1 MLILNVLVFIV
12 SLFVV
17 VKSADYFTE
26 SAEKIGIYIG
36 LSPFIIGTII
46 LSIGTSLPEL
56 VTSIAA
62 VLQKHSEIVVADVVG
77 SNTTNILLVLGV
89 SMVFTKRP
97 ILLHDAAIVDFPILI
112 TSSLFLYLSFL
123 NNSFNYINGAF
134 FLLCLTVYILYAIY
148 SKKIKIE
155 DKVKKISV
163 KEPLILIISIILL
176 DLGSK
181 YTVKSIIEISK
192 QLNIATGIIAATV
205 VALGTS
211 LPELLVSASAARK
224 GKLDIAIG
232 NIVGSNIFNAFGVL
246 GISSIIGT
254 IHIDRITKDVGIPFM
269 LASTIIL
276 GFILQNKRMSK
287 WVGFILVIF
296 YFFFVYQF
304 LK

>member
-1 MLILNVLVFIV
+1 MLVLNALIFTV

-26 SAEKIGIYIG
+26 SAEKIGVYIG

-89 SMVFTKRP
+89 SMIFTKKSTL
-97 ILLHDAAIVDFPILI
+97 IHDAASVDFPILI
-112 TSSLFLYLSFL
+112 TSSLFLYLSFI

-134 FLLCLTVYILYAIY
+134 FLLCLIVYILYAIN
-148 SKKIKIE
+148 SKKINIE
-155 DKVKKISV
+155 ERVERISI
-163 KEPLILIISIILL
+163 KEPLILIVSIILL

-211 LPELLVSASAARK
+211 LPELLVSVSAAKK
-224 GKLDIAIG
+224 GKLDIAVG

-254 IHIDRITKDVGIPFM
+254 IHIDNITKYVGIPFM
-269 LASTIIL
+269 VASTIIL
-276 GFILQNKRMSK
+276 GFILQNKRMSR
-287 WVGFILVIF
+287 WVGSILVIF

-304 LK
+304 FK

>member
-1 MLILNVLVFIV
+1 MLVLNAVIFAV

-26 SAEKIGIYIG
+26 SAEKIGVYIG

-89 SMVFTKRP
+89 SMVFTKKTTL
-97 ILLHDAAIVDFPILI
+97 IHDAASVDFPILI
-112 TSSLFLYLSFL
+112 TSSLFLYLSFI

-134 FLLCLTVYILYAIY
+134 FLLCLIVYILYAIN
-148 SKKIKIE
+148 SKKINIE
-155 DKVKKISV
+155 ERVERISI
-163 KEPLILIISIILL
+163 KEPLILIVSIILL

-211 LPELLVSASAARK
+211 LPELLVSVTAAKK
-224 GKLDIAIG
+224 GKLDIAVG

-254 IHIDRITKDVGIPFM
+254 IHIDNITKHVGIPFM
-269 LASTIIL
+269 VASTIIL
-276 GFILQNKRMSK
+276 GFILQNKRMSR
-287 WVGFILVIF
+287 WVGSILVIF

-304 LK
+304 FK

>member
-1 MLILNVLVFIV
+1 MLVLNAVIFAV

-26 SAEKIGIYIG
+26 SAEKIGVYIG

-89 SMVFTKRP
+89 SMVFTKKSTL
-97 ILLHDAAIVDFPILI
+97 IHDAASVDFPILI
-112 TSSLFLYLSFL
+112 TSSLFLYLSFI

-134 FLLCLTVYILYAIY
+134 FLLCLIVYILYAIN
-148 SKKIKIE
+148 SKKINIE
-155 DKVKKISV
+155 ERVEKISI
-163 KEPLILIISIILL
+163 KEPLILIVSIILL

-211 LPELLVSASAARK
+211 LPELLVSVTAAKK
-224 GKLDIAIG
+224 GKLDIAVG

-254 IHIDRITKDVGIPFM
+254 INIDNITKNVGIPFM
-269 LASTIIL
+269 VASTIIL
-276 GFILQNKRMSK
+276 GFILQNKRMSR

-304 LK
+304 FK

>member
-1 MLILNVLVFIV
+1 MLVLNALIFTV

-26 SAEKIGIYIG
+26 SAEKIGVYIG

-89 SMVFTKRP
+89 SMIFTKKSTL
-97 ILLHDAAIVDFPILI
+97 IHDAASVDFPILI
-112 TSSLFLYLSFL
+112 TSSLFLYLSFI

-134 FLLCLTVYILYAIY
+134 FMLCLIVYILYAIN
-148 SKKIKIE
+148 SKKINIE
-155 DKVKKISV
+155 ERVEKISI
-163 KEPLILIISIILL
+163 KEPLILIVSIILL

-211 LPELLVSASAARK
+211 LPELLVSVTAAKK
-224 GKLDIAIG
+224 GKLDIAVG

-254 IHIDRITKDVGIPFM
+254 IHIDNITKNVGIPFM
-269 LASTIIL
+269 VASTIIL
-276 GFILQNKRMSK
+276 GFILQNKRMSR
-287 WVGFILVIF
+287 WVGSILVIF

-304 LK
+304 FK

>member
-1 MLILNVLVFIV
+1 MLVLNALVFIV

-26 SAEKIGIYIG
+26 SAEKIGVYIG
-36 LSPFIIGTII
+36 LSPFIIGTVI

-77 SNTTNILLVLGV
+77 SNTTNILLVLGT
-89 SMVFTKRP
+89 SMVFTKKTTL
-97 ILLHDAAIVDFPILI
+97 IHDAASVDFPILI
-112 TSSLFLYLSFL
+112 TSSLFLYLSFI
-123 NNSFNYINGAF
+123 NSSFSYINGIF
-134 FLLCLTVYILYAIY
+134 FLLCLVVYILYAIN
-148 SKKIKIE
+148 SKKINIE
-155 DKVKKISV
+155 ERIEKISI
-163 KEPLILIISIILL
+163 KEPLILIVSIILL

-181 YTVKSIIEISK
+181 YTVKSIIELSK

-211 LPELLVSASAARK
+211 LPELLVSVTAAKK
-224 GKLDIAIG
+224 GKLDIAVG

-246 GISSIIGT
+246 GISSILGT
-254 IHIDRITKDVGIPFM
+254 IHIDNTTKYVGIPFM
-269 LASTIIL
+269 VASTIIL
-276 GFILQNKRMSK
+276 GFILQNKRMSR

-304 LK
+304 FK